1 MRADG
6 NSVFVKDMPYYMS
19 RDEFNQWTSE
29 LSKDTIKA
37 HGLEPNPNTSK
48 EEFVELMTRGSFVL
62 KGGSYYVT
70 YRETETTGYEGCTT
84 TLKIAADGSRVAM
97 LRFGKGGGAGTQLL
111 IEKGRRN
118 LCHYETGFGSMTLGV
133 TADEID
139 CQLTEKGGTARFA
152 YLLDADSAELVSRNR
167 LEVTVT
173 HVN

>member
-1 MRADG
+1 
-6 NSVFVKDMPYYMS
+6 MS
-19 RDEFNQWTSE
+19 KPLKEDYIIRIKSRIEQRLDEPAAE
-29 LSKDTIKA
+29 
-37 HGLEPNPNTSK
+37 EEK

-97 LRFGKGGGAGTQLL
+97 LRFGKGGGAG
-111 IEKGRRN
+111 N

>member
-1 MRADG
+1 
-6 NSVFVKDMPYYMS
+6 MS
-19 RDEFNQWTSE
+19 KPLKEDYIIRIKSRIEQRLDEPAAE
-29 LSKDTIKA
+29 
-37 HGLEPNPNTSK
+37 EEK

-97 LRFGKGGGAGTQLL
+97 LRFGKG
-111 IEKGRRN
+111 GRRN

>member
-1 MRADG
+1 
-6 NSVFVKDMPYYMS
+6 MS
-19 RDEFNQWTSE
+19 KPLKEDYIIRIKSRIEQRLDEPAAKE
-29 LSKDTIKA
+29 
-37 HGLEPNPNTSK
+37 EK
-48 EEFVELMTRGSFVL
+48 EEFVELMTRGSLVL

-84 TLKIAADGSRVAM
+84 TLKIAADGSR
-97 LRFGKGGGAGTQLL
+97 AGTQLL

>member
-1 MRADG
+1 
-6 NSVFVKDMPYYMS
+6 MS
-19 RDEFNQWTSE
+19 KPLKEDYIIRIKSRIEQRMDEPAAE
-29 LSKDTIKA
+29 
-37 HGLEPNPNTSK
+37 EEK
-48 EEFVELMTRGSFVL
+48 EEFVELMTRGSFVS

-84 TLKIAADGSRVAM
+84 TLKIAADGSRVVM
-97 LRFGKGGGAGTQLL
+97 LRFGKGSGAGTQLL

-118 LCHYETGFGSMTLGV
+118 LCHYETGYGSMTLGV

-139 CQLTEKGGTARFA
+139 CQLTEKGGVARFG